1 MYSGKAWVTPNT
13 PTLVDLPKGAQV
25 FPDVDSIDLPD
36 WKLHEWDV
44 PILSPTFVGVN
55 DSGEPIIFNDYS
67 DLKYEIKGLRHEL
80 RNIGKQQH
88 KDACA
93 RDYKYYMLSRL

>member
-1 MYSGKAWVTPNT
+1 MDTT
-13 PTLVDLPKGAQV
+13 
-25 FPDVDSIDLPD
+25 
-36 WKLHEWDV
+36 
-44 PILSPTFVGVN
+44 
-55 DSGEPIIFNDYS
+55 GEPIIFNDYS

-80 RNIGKQQH
+80 RSIGKQQH